1 MLSLGVANSS
11 DASEI
16 LCLSYI
22 LSDPSFEATML
33 KDMLWQAGLL
43 AGSVFLGM
51 LLGGLSLSARWVT
64 GLDENPCSWWA

>member
-22 LSDPSFEATML
+22 LSDVNFEASILNGNDGGSLAAAVFFGML
-33 KDMLWQAGLL
+33 VGGLL
-43 AGSVFLGM
+43 VGTMGRKKL
-51 LLGGLSLSARWVT
+51 
-64 GLDENPCSWWA
+64 